1 MDVSE
6 LRHCIDDRP
15 EHGVFRVHHKVFSDP
30 ELFELEQRYI
40 FERTWQFLAL
50 ESEVSRP
57 NDFVTGWIGRTPV
70 LVTRDAQGEVRAFA
84 NVCRHKG
91 SVLCRSERGNAK
103 YHVCAYHGWA
113 YDAGGRN
120 VHIKDVK
127 DACYP
132 EAFDAENHDLLPIAR
147 VERYKG
153 LVFGSLSPA
162 VPPLE
167 EFLGE
172 LRFFI
177 DLAMEQSP
185 QGMEFVP
192 GRAAYTFAAN
202 WKLQM
207 DNGVDFYHLT
217 STHKSFLAVQE
228 RRSKGSEGHQEARQ
242 FDWSKRLSQEGGTF
256 QFRHG
261 HTVGW
266 LNLAEVEKRPIYP
279 RIAEIRERV
288 GDLRADWMLKLR
300 NLVVFPNFQ
309 IADSTSLI
317 LRTFRPLAVD
327 RTEMRVRCLAPI
339 GEPPEQR
346 AWRLRQFEDFFNAS
360 GFATP
365 DDTVVYEDCQAG
377 YAAQPLQW
385 LQGYARGMATVEP
398 GASPLARSLGIEPVS
413 SLQGGFRVQNEA
425 IFHPMYREW
434 ARLIERGLGGEEAYP

>member
-15 EHGVFRVHHKVFSDP
+15 EHGLFRVHHKVFSDP

-50 ESEVSRP
+50 ESEIARP

-127 DACYP
+127 DACFTG
-132 EAFDAENHDLLPIAR
+132 AFDAENHDLLPIAR
-147 VERYKG
+147 VEGYKG

-167 EFLGE
+167 EILGE

-202 WKLQM
+202 WKFQM

-217 STHKSFLAVQE
+217 STHKSFIAVQE
-228 RRSKGSEGHQEARQ
+228 RRSTGKEGHQEARQ
-242 FDWSKRLSQEGGTF
+242 FDWSKRLSQEAGTF

-266 LNLAEVEKRPIYP
+266 LNQAEVEKRPIYP

-300 NLVVFPNFQ
+300 NLVVFPNLQ

-339 GEPPEQR
+339 GEPPEHR

-365 DDTVVYEDCQAG
+365 DDTVTYEDCQVG

-385 LQGYARGMATVEP
+385 LQGYARGMAKVEP

-434 ARLIERGLGGEEAYP
+434 ARLIERGLSGEEAYA

>member
-1 MDVSE
+1 MDVSQ
-6 LRHCIDDRP
+6 LKQYVDDRP
-15 EHGVFRVHHKVFSDP
+15 EQGVFRVHRAIFSDP
-30 ELFELEQRYI
+30 ELFDLEQRYI
-40 FERTWQFLAL
+40 FERTWQFLTL
-50 ESEVSRP
+50 ESEIARA
-57 NDFVTGWIGRTPV
+57 NDFVTAWIGRTPV
-70 LVTRDAQGEVRAFA
+70 LITRDAQGEVRAFA

-91 SVLCRSERGNAK
+91 SVVCREERGNAK

-120 VHIKDVK
+120 VYIKDGK
-127 DACYP
+127 EGSYTA
-132 EAFDAENHDLLPIAR
+132 AFDADNHDLLPIAR

-153 LVFGSLSPA
+153 LIFGSLSPA
-162 VPPLE
+162 VLPLE
-167 EFLGE
+167 QFLGE

-177 DLAMEQSP
+177 DVAMEQSP

-192 GRAAYTFAAN
+192 GRAAYSYGGN

-217 STHKSFLAVQE
+217 STHKSFLTIQE
-228 RRSKGSEGHQEARQ
+228 RRRSGGEGHQEARMY
-242 FDWSKRLSQEGGTF
+242 DWAKRLSQEAGMF

-266 LNLAEVEKRPIYP
+266 LNQVEVEKRPIYP
-279 RIAEIRERV
+279 DIGRIRERV
-288 GDLRADWMLKLR
+288 GELRADWMLKPR
-300 NLVVFPNFQ
+300 NLVVFPNMQ
-309 IADSTSLI
+309 IADATALL

-365 DDTVVYEDCQAG
+365 DDTTVYEDCQVG
-377 YAAQPLQW
+377 YAARPLEW
-385 LQGYARGMATVEP
+385 LQGYSRGMAALEP
-398 GASPLARSLGIEPVS
+398 GASQLARGLGIEPVS
-413 SLQGGFRVQNEA
+413 SMQGSYSVQNEVL
-425 IFHPMYREW
+425 FHPMYREW
-434 ARLIERGLGGEEAYP
+434 ARLLERGLCGEEAYQ

>member
-1 MDVSE
+1 MDLSQ
-6 LRHCIDDRP
+6 LRHCVDDRP
-15 EHGVFRVHHKVFSDP
+15 EEGVFRVHRAVFSDP

-50 ESEVSRP
+50 ESEVPHP

-132 EAFDAENHDLLPIAR
+132 GAFDAENHDLLPIAR

-202 WKLQM
+202 WKFQM

-217 STHKSFLAVQE
+217 STHKSFITVQE
-228 RRSKGSEGHQEARQ
+228 RRSTGKEGHQEARQ
-242 FDWSKRLSQEGGTF
+242 FDWSKRFSQEAGAF

-266 LNLAEVEKRPIYP
+266 LNQAEVEKRPIYP

-300 NLVVFPNFQ
+300 NLVVFPNLQ

-365 DDTVVYEDCQAG
+365 DDTVTYEDCQVG

-398 GASPLARSLGIEPVS
+398 GASPLARSLGIDPVS

-434 ARLIERGLGGEEAYP
+434 TRLIERGLSGEEAYP

>member
-1 MDVSE
+1 MDVDQ

-15 EHGVFRVHHKVFSDP
+15 EQGVFRVHRAVFSDP

-50 ESEVSRP
+50 ESEVARA

-70 LVTRDAQGEVRAFA
+70 LVTRDAQGEVRTFA

-91 SVLCRSERGNAK
+91 SVLCREERGSAR

-113 YDAGGRN
+113 YDTGGRN
-120 VHIKDVK
+120 VYIKDGK
-127 DACYP
+127 EGCYAP
-132 EAFDAENHDLLPIAR
+132 AFEAENHDLLPIAR
-147 VERYKG
+147 VARYKG
-153 LVFGSLSPA
+153 LVFGSLSAA

-192 GRAAYTFAAN
+192 GRAAYTFSAN

-217 STHKSFLAVQE
+217 STHKSFIAVQE
-228 RRSKGSEGHQEARQ
+228 RRRGGGEGHQEARQ
-242 FDWSKRLSQEGGTF
+242 FDWSRRLSQEGGTF

-261 HTVGW
+261 HTIGW
-266 LNLAEVEKRPIYP
+266 LNLEEVEKRPIYP
-279 RIAEIRERV
+279 GIGEIRGRV
-288 GDLRADWMLKLR
+288 GDLCADWMLKLR
-300 NLVVFPNFQ
+300 NLVLFPNLQ

-365 DDTVVYEDCQAG
+365 DDTVVYEDCQEG

-385 LQGYARGMATVEP
+385 LQGYARGMATQEP
-398 GASPLARSLGIEPVS
+398 GASPLARSLGIDPVS
-413 SLQGGFRVQNEA
+413 SQQGNFRVQNEG

-434 ARLIERGLGGEEAYP
+434 ARLIERGLNGQEAYP